1 MYKVVVSYVDSILD
15 SDEYIVISNDDV
27 IVDTLIVQIKDVKGY
42 LHTINKGKVENV
54 TIYKGLDFDNVYSK
68 GGYGKK
74 HKYICNYGGVDNA
87 IVYAK
92 DEEDALLKYVESME
106 KIYSG
111 IKKDEC
117 NCELY
122 VDVKIID

>member
-1 MYKVVVSYVDSILD
+1 MYKVVVSYVNSILD

-74 HKYICNYGGVDNA
+74 HKYICNYGGTDTA

-92 DEEDALLKYVESME
+92 NEDDALSKYIEIMQRVYM
-106 KIYSG
+106 G
-111 IKKDEC
+111 IKKEEC

-122 VDVKIID
+122 IDVNIID